1 MQPALKS
8 PSLVAP
14 IILLEI
20 FWGFGWIKTRVG
32 WVTKIRGF
40 SSLHRDKGLRIPKN
54 QPGFPGNVLPGV
66 LIAAQL

>member
-20 FWGFGWIKTRVG
+20 FWGFGWIKTPG
-32 WVTKIRGF
+32 WLGN
-40 SSLHRDKGLRIPKN
+40 KN
-54 QPGFPGNVLPGV
+54 
-66 LIAAQL
+66 